1 MIFTKKW
8 LKKVRQKSEDEQR
21 MLAFSISF
29 FVTAF
34 IVVIWLLTI
43 FGTIKTPEI
52 SAPNFALPDI
62 DLNIQNQAGII
73 ESVTNFFQGEETYVI
88 D

>member
-1 MIFTKKW
+1 MIFSKKW
-8 LKKVRQKSEDEQR
+8 IEKVRAKSAEEQQVIA
-21 MLAFSISF
+21 LTISLSL
-29 FVTAF
+29 TGF

-43 FGTIKTPEI
+43 FGTIRTPEI
-52 SAPNFALPDI
+52 PTANFSLPEI
-62 DLNIQNQAGII
+62 DLNIDNQAGVV